1 MVVGYLAKNIVRFD
15 KIFRLHIK
23 SQSWQFYNNHELHY
37 GDSYKNFMCKITY
50 FTEYNH

>member
-23 SQSWQFYNNHELHY
+23 SQS
-37 GDSYKNFMCKITY
+37 
-50 FTEYNH
+50 